1 MLSIMSFITCVVASV
16 FEATRPT
23 HHLFGNAITADFS
36 GVYCLLW
43 HGDRFAR
50 SSNLLLLELKNL

>member
-1 MLSIMSFITCVVASV
+1 MLSIMSFITCVVASA

-23 HHLFGNAITADFS
+23 HLFGNAITADFS

-43 HGDRFAR
+43 HGYMFAR
-50 SSNLLLLELKNL
+50 SSNLLLLELKNS